1 MWIKEDYI
9 MDELEEA
16 HKDYERRQAEII
28 SKLMTIRDYAAL
40 QWHEKVWLNQ
50 AIEFI
55 KEREI

>member
-1 MWIKEDYI
+1 

-40 QWHEKVWLNQ
+40 QWHERQWLNQ
-50 AIEFI
+50 TIEFI
-55 KEREI
+55 KEREV